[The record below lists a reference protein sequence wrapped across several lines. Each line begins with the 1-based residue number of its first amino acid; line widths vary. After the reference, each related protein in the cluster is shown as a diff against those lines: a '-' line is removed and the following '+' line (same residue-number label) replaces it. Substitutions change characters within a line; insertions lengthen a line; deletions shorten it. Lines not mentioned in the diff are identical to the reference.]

1 MRLDNIGFDNLKLL
15 KCVFNITK
23 TFFLISYKPFPKI
36 LINWLKNGIPLTF
49 LIYHITL
56 NCYFSSFPSL
66 QTLKLNQEQSA
77 LNSII
82 VYSNKIA

>member
-23 TFFLISYKPFPKI
+23 TFFFISNKPFPKI
-36 LINWLKNGIPLTF
+36 LINWLKNGVPLTF
-49 LIYHITL
+49 LIYPITL

-77 LNSII
+77 LNNII

>member
-23 TFFLISYKPFPKI
+23 TFFFISNKPFPKI

-77 LNSII
+77 LNNII

>member
-49 LIYHITL
+49 LIYHIPL

-66 QTLKLNQEQSA
+66 QTLKLNQEPSA
-77 LNSII
+77 LNNII
-82 VYSNKIA
+82 VYLNKIA

>member
-23 TFFLISYKPFPKI
+23 TFFFISNKPFPKI

-56 NCYFSSFPSL
+56 NSYFSSFPSL